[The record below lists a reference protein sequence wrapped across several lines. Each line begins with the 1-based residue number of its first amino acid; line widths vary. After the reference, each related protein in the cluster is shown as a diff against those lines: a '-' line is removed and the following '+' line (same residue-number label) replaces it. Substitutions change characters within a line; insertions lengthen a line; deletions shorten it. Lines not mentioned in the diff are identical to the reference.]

1 MSILYKSTRGK
12 DDFITAS
19 EAIIKGMAENGGLYV
34 PNEIPRLECNL
45 KDFVSMDFRELA
57 YFIVHIF
64 FPDFQENTLKDF
76 INKAYDNKFDSDH
89 ITPLVEKADSFFL
102 ELFHGPTLAFKDVAL
117 SLLPYLLK
125 GAAEKEGINK
135 KIVILT
141 ATSGDTGKAA
151 LQAFAGIQGVN
162 IIVFYPKDGVSQI
175 QKLQMVTQQGDNTF
189 VIGVEGNFDDAQT
202 GVKNIFN
209 DTSLGKKLEMNKA
222 AFSSANSI
230 NIGRLVPQIVYY
242 FYSYL
247 TLLKEGKINENEK
260 INFVVPTGNFGNI
273 LAGYY
278 AKKMG
283 LPVNKLI
290 CASNENNVLTDFL
303 NSGVYDKN
311 RPFKVT
317 SSPSMDILISSNLE
331 RFIYEICDRDDTI
344 VEKLME
350 QLKTQGS
357 YKISDGMGERM
368 KDFYGGFATEEETF
382 STIKELFDDEGYVI
396 DTHTAVAYEVY
407 KQYKAKTG
415 DLSNTVILSTASP
428 FKFTK
433 NVCDAIGIYEEGM
446 DDFKC
451 AERLSKAAGIPIP
464 EQVKNLKNKKILHTR
479 VCAKYAMKETVEK
492 ILGV

>member
-12 DDFITAS
+12 DDFVTAS
-19 EAIIKGMAENGGLYV
+19 QAIIKGIAENGGLYV
-34 PNEIPRLECNL
+34 PKEIPKLECNL
-45 KDFVSMDFRELA
+45 RDLLSMNFRELA
-57 YFIVHIF
+57 YFIVHKF
-64 FPDFQENTLKDF
+64 FPDFQESDLKNF
-76 INKAYDNKFDSDH
+76 INKAYDNKFDNDN
-89 ITPLVEKADSFFL
+89 ITPLVEKSEVFFL

-125 GAAEKEGINK
+125 AAAEKEGIHK

-151 LQAFAGIQGVN
+151 LQAFAGIKGID

-175 QKLQMVTQQGDNTF
+175 QKLQMTTQQGENTF
-189 VIGVEGNFDDAQT
+189 VVAVEGNFDDAQT

-209 DTSLGKKLEMNKA
+209 DTALNKKLDLNNMV
-222 AFSSANSI
+222 FSSANSI

-247 TLLKEGKINENEK
+247 TLMKTGRIKENEK

-303 NSGVYDKN
+303 NTGIYDKN

-331 RFIYEICDRDDTI
+331 RFIYELSHGNEDA
-344 VEKLME
+344 VAKLME

-357 YKISDGMGERM
+357 YKISHDMSKNM
-368 KDFYGGFATEEETF
+368 MDFYGGFATEEQTF
-382 STIKELFDDEGYVI
+382 SSIKELFNNEGYAI
-396 DTHTAVAYEVY
+396 DTHTAVAYQVY
-407 KQYKAKTG
+407 KQYKDKTG
-415 DLSNTVILSTASP
+415 DAAKTVILSTASP

-433 NVCDAIGIYEEGM
+433 NVCDAIGIYEDGM
-446 DDFKC
+446 DDFQC
-451 AERLSKAAGIPIP
+451 ADRLSSTAGIEIP
-464 EQVKNLKNKKILHTR
+464 EQVKNLKNNKILHNR
-479 VCAKYAMKETVEK
+479 VCTKYQMKETVEK
-492 ILGV
+492 ILEV

>member
-12 DDFITAS
+12 DDFVTAS
-19 EAIIKGMAENGGLYV
+19 QAIIKGIAENGGLYV
-34 PNEIPRLECNL
+34 PKEIPKLECNL
-45 KDFVSMDFRELA
+45 KDLLSMNFRELT
-57 YFIVHIF
+57 YFIVHKF
-64 FPDFQENTLKDF
+64 FPDFQESDLKNF
-76 INKAYDNKFDSDH
+76 INKAYDNKFDNDN
-89 ITPLVEKADSFFL
+89 ITPLVEKSEVFFL

-125 GAAEKEGINK
+125 AAAEKEGIHK

-151 LQAFAGIQGVN
+151 LQAFAGIKGID

-175 QKLQMVTQQGDNTF
+175 QKLQMTTQQGENTF
-189 VIGVEGNFDDAQT
+189 VVAVEGNFDDAQT

-209 DTSLGKKLEMNKA
+209 DTALNKKLDLNNMV
-222 AFSSANSI
+222 FSSANSI

-247 TLLKEGKINENEK
+247 TLMKTGRIKENEK

-303 NSGVYDKN
+303 NTGIYDKN

-331 RFIYEICDRDDTI
+331 RFIYELSHGNEDA
-344 VEKLME
+344 VAKLME

-357 YKISDGMGERM
+357 YKISHDMSENM
-368 KDFYGGFATEEETF
+368 MDFYGGFATEEQTF
-382 STIKELFDDEGYVI
+382 SSIKELFNNEGYAI
-396 DTHTAVAYEVY
+396 DTHTAVAYQVY
-407 KQYKAKTG
+407 KQYKDKTG
-415 DLSNTVILSTASP
+415 DAAKTVILSTASP

-433 NVCDAIGIYEEGM
+433 NVCDAIGIYEDGM

-451 AERLSKAAGIPIP
+451 ADRLSSTAGIEIP
-464 EQVKNLKNKKILHTR
+464 EQVKNLKNNKILHNR
-479 VCAKYAMKETVEK
+479 VCTKYQMKEIVEK
-492 ILGV
+492 ILEV

>member
-12 DDFITAS
+12 DDFVTAS
-19 EAIIKGMAENGGLYV
+19 QAIIKGIAENGGLYV
-34 PNEIPRLECNL
+34 PKEIPKLECNL
-45 KDFVSMDFRELA
+45 KDLLSMNFRELA
-57 YFIVHIF
+57 YFIVHKF
-64 FPDFQENTLKDF
+64 FPDFQESDLKNF
-76 INKAYDNKFDSDH
+76 INKAYDNKFDNDN
-89 ITPLVEKADSFFL
+89 ITPLVEKSEGFFL

-125 GAAEKEGINK
+125 AAAEKEGIHK

-151 LQAFAGIQGVN
+151 LQAFAGIQDID

-175 QKLQMVTQQGDNTF
+175 QKLQMTTQQGENTF
-189 VIGVEGNFDDAQT
+189 VVAVEGNFDDAQT

-209 DTSLGKKLEMNKA
+209 DTALNKKLDLNNML
-222 AFSSANSI
+222 FSSANSI

-247 TLLKEGKINENEK
+247 TLMKTGRIKENEK

-303 NSGVYDKN
+303 NTGIYDKN

-331 RFIYEICDRDDTI
+331 RFIYELSDGDEGT
-344 VEKLME
+344 VAKLME

-357 YKISDGMGERM
+357 YKISHDMRENM
-368 KDFYGGFATEEETF
+368 MDFYGGFATEEQTF
-382 STIKELFDDEGYVI
+382 SSIKELFNNEGYAI
-396 DTHTAVAYEVY
+396 DTHTAVAYQVY
-407 KQYKAKTG
+407 KQYKDKTG
-415 DLSNTVILSTASP
+415 DATKTVILSTASP

-433 NVCDAIGIYEEGM
+433 NVCDAIGIYEDEM
-446 DDFKC
+446 DDFQC
-451 AERLSKAAGIPIP
+451 ADRLSSTAGIEIP
-464 EQVKNLKNKKILHTR
+464 EQVKNLKNSKILHNR
-479 VCAKYAMKETVEK
+479 VCTKYHMKETVEK
-492 ILGV
+492 ILEV

>member
-1 MSILYKSTRGK
+1 LYKSTRGK
-12 DDFITAS
+12 DDFVTAS
-19 EAIIKGMAENGGLYV
+19 QAIIKGIAENGGLYV
-34 PNEIPRLECNL
+34 PKEIPKLECNL
-45 KDFVSMDFRELA
+45 KDLLSMNFRELA
-57 YFIVHIF
+57 YFIVHKF
-64 FPDFQENTLKDF
+64 FPDFKESDLKNF
-76 INKAYDNKFDSDH
+76 INKAYDNKFDNDN
-89 ITPLVEKADSFFL
+89 ITPLVEKSEGFFL

-117 SLLPYLLK
+117 SLLPYLMK
-125 GAAEKEGINK
+125 AAAEKEEIHK

-151 LQAFAGIQGVN
+151 LQAFAGIQDID

-175 QKLQMVTQQGDNTF
+175 QKLQMTTQQGENTF
-189 VIGVEGNFDDAQT
+189 VVAVEGNFDDAQT

-209 DTSLGKKLEMNKA
+209 DTALNKKLDLNNML
-222 AFSSANSI
+222 FSSANSI

-247 TLLKEGKINENEK
+247 TLMKTGRIKENEK

-303 NSGVYDKN
+303 NTGIYDKN

-331 RFIYEICDRDDTI
+331 RFIYELSDGDEGT
-344 VEKLME
+344 VAKLME

-357 YKISDGMGERM
+357 YKISHDMRENM
-368 KDFYGGFATEEETF
+368 MDFYGGFATEEQTF
-382 STIKELFDDEGYVI
+382 SSIKELFNNEGYAI
-396 DTHTAVAYEVY
+396 DTHTAVAYQVY
-407 KQYKAKTG
+407 KQYKDKTG
-415 DLSNTVILSTASP
+415 DATKTVILSTASP

-433 NVCDAIGIYEEGM
+433 NVCDAIGIYEDEM
-446 DDFKC
+446 DDFQC
-451 AERLSKAAGIPIP
+451 ADRLSSTAGIEIP
-464 EQVKNLKNKKILHTR
+464 EQIKNLKNNKILHNR
-479 VCAKYAMKETVEK
+479 VCTKYHMKETVEK
-492 ILGV
+492 ILEV